1 MMLEKLDI
9 IALGSRALRQGTTL
23 AQSAITFFE
32 MLCGCALRDCKARSR
47 AKGSTVLL
55 TKGHALE
62 EVYNDDLLARLQ
74 NTLAIGDYIY
84 NIGILGLP
92 DSLIKK

>member
-1 MMLEKLDI
+1 
-9 IALGSRALRQGTTL
+9 
-23 AQSAITFFE
+23 
-32 MLCGCALRDCKARSR
+32 MLCGCALRDCTARNR